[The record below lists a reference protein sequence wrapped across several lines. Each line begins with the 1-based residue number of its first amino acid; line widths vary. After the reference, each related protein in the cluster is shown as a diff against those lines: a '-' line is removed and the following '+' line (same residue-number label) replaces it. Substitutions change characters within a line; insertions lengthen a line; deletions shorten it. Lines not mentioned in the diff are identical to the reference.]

1 MAQIGMQG
9 VQSALRSWDKGS
21 SFVDNYM
28 KGTKIR
34 IAKEQEKRSKRK
46 EQFSFWASEQKEFQ
60 RQKNV
65 YGKEQADAWASA
77 RRGSEEYEFHQIPDN
92 IKLASTGSTITLTGE
107 KAINAIMRINKLP
120 DTDEGRKAAK
130 ANKDAFGYGDAMVFN
145 ISGSGDNG
153 KINHEETR
161 KIDTHRLKSDTS
173 KTDIMKKQTEIEGV
187 GKADFKDT
195 QALRKEF
202 QEITSDFRSVRDSYT
217 RTKKS
222 YQDPSAAG
230 DLSLIFNYMKMLD
243 PGSVVRESEFA
254 QAEKTGSW
262 GSRIESARLKVVRG
276 ERLAPKVRN
285 DFFDRATKLYSGRNN
300 QYKKTSKE
308 FKTLA
313 VKENIDPSKVVLDYS
328 LTEQNNDNKDPLG
341 LF

>member
-1 MAQIGMQG
+1 MSLTANRDLYNQVSGI
-9 VQSALRSWDKGS
+9 GS

-28 KGTKIR
+28 KGTQTW
-34 IAKEQEKRSKRK
+34 IAKEQEKRAKRK
-46 EQFSFWASEQKEFQ
+46 EGLSYIKQIVDKGSEIGFLNEAAGNAFFKDKVANDSILKEHQNSLGIKDMYLYFNKEKGGGVYSEQVPL
-60 RQKNV
+60 RNV
-65 YGKEQADAWASA
+65 KKALAKQWGVSDEDANDIFKKKGLSDDSFV
-77 RRGSEEYEFHQIPDN
+77 GFE
-92 IKLASTGSTITLTGE
+92 KTKTGIS
-107 KAINAIMRINKLP
+107 INL
-120 DTDEGRKAAK
+120 D
-130 ANKDAFGYGDAMVFN
+130 
-145 ISGSGDNG
+145 SGF
-153 KINHEETR
+153 
-161 KIDTHRLKSDTS
+161 
-173 KTDIMKKQTEIEGV
+173 

-202 QEITSDFRSVRDSYT
+202 QEITSDFRAVRDSYT

-262 GSRIESARLKVVRG
+262 GSRIESARLKVLRG
-276 ERLAPKVRN
+276 ERLEPKVRN

>member
-9 VQSALRSWDKGS
+9 VRSALGSWDKGS

-28 KGTKIR
+28 KGTQIR
-34 IAKEQEKRSKRK
+34 IAKEQEERAKIK
-46 EQFSFWASEQKEFQ
+46 EALSYIKTTLDKGSEIGFLNEADGNAYFRDKIANDPLLQEYQARLGIKNLNLYFDREKGGGVYSEQVPLQNVKKGLAKQWGVSLEDANDIFKKKGLSDNSLVSFERTKSGIGINLDTGVKE
-60 RQKNV
+60 
-65 YGKEQADAWASA
+65 GA
-77 RRGSEEYEFHQIPDN
+77 
-92 IKLASTGSTITLTGE
+92 
-107 KAINAIMRINKLP
+107 
-120 DTDEGRKAAK
+120 
-130 ANKDAFGYGDAMVFN
+130 
-145 ISGSGDNG
+145 
-153 KINHEETR
+153 
-161 KIDTHRLKSDTS
+161 
-173 KTDIMKKQTEIEGV
+173 
-187 GKADFKDT
+187 GKAGFKDT
-195 QALRKEF
+195 QSLRKEF

-262 GSRIESARLKVVRG
+262 GSRIESARLKVLRG

-285 DFFDRATKLYSGRNN
+285 DFFDRATKIYSGRNN